1 MLNAKTRCILYYRD
15 IGYSKPKGGGGN
27 RSFREFGH
35 GLWKFTVE
43 DSFPP
48 ADSTYI
54 QVFIMLTSRLYIFS

>member
-1 MLNAKTRCILYYRD
+1 MLNVKTRCILYYRD

-54 QVFIMLTSRLYIFS
+54 